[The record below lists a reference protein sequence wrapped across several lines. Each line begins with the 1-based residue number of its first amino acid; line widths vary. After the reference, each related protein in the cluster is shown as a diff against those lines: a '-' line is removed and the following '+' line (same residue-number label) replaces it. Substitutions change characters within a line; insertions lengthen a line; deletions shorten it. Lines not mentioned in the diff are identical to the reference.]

1 MGFPDGASGKELT
14 YQRRR
19 HKRAGFDPWVWKIP
33 WRRAIQP
40 TPVFLPGE
48 SYGQRSLAGYSP
60 WGRKESKTIERLNSD
75 KTDAWQTRSL
85 KATKADLDLHLLP
98 EHRHLIYKD
107 SCGPASALSWHDWSD
122 LACTHTKVCVQYWGR
137 GQRAPLEPRLS
148 GFSEAAGCS
157 VFFHCILS
165 GGTKLWLVPLLMT
178 FTWVTQLG
186 ECQPVSPSVKAL
198 VSALLL
204 ITISWGGMSKL
215 FEYHVPHQFSLSF
228 MYIYSFT
235 YFFYLF
241 FHLFISYVL
250 VSCFIH
256 QVISSYNFVFWR
268 SYCPQFG
275 HQKPQQDVFCYLE
288 TQIWVF
294 CMLIAIW
301 VSLLLGKGRK
311 IQT

>member
-14 YQRRR
+14 CQRRR

-60 WGRKESKTIERLNSD
+60 WGRKESKTTERLNSD
-75 KTDAWQTRSL
+75 KTFVIEGSCWVWWGDRCQMRSL

-157 VFFHCILS
+157 VFF
-165 GGTKLWLVPLLMT
+165 PLYPIRWHKT
-178 FTWVTQLG
+178 VTCSITDDVHLG
-186 ECQPVSPSVKAL
+186 HP
-198 VSALLL
+198 
-204 ITISWGGMSKL
+204 TRGMPASLPLCKSTHL
-215 FEYHVPHQFSLSF
+215 CFAIDNYFVGRHV
-228 MYIYSFT
+228 
-235 YFFYLF
+235 
-241 FHLFISYVL
+241 
-250 VSCFIH
+250 
-256 QVISSYNFVFWR
+256 
-268 SYCPQFG
+268 
-275 HQKPQQDVFCYLE
+275 
-288 TQIWVF
+288 
-294 CMLIAIW
+294 
-301 VSLLLGKGRK
+301 
-311 IQT
+311 